1 MSSVLHLLGFL
12 WLPLLVYSA
21 LNDMVGLQKCTELLN
36 TQKLVYCCG
45 KSFLDKF
52 LFVGSNCTPYWDD
65 FGPCRYECLY
75 RHWHLMNQENQINKP
90 ELYMMITSLYSPL
103 NGYEKYGAAM
113 KEAHETCE
121 ALGSRHADFLLL
133 YSNQVS
139 EMMGMA
145 SSTCLPYAMLHA
157 QCTMVYLTAS
167 CPREYWMEDAMCNDL
182 QKLLSSCTKKLD
194 EKTNQLKAKDDGLTG
209 NGCKPMDSKGH
220 HLLLASL
227 LTLMVSKLLSA

>member
-12 WLPLLVYSA
+12 WLPLLVYSDS
-21 LNDMVGLQKCTELLN
+21 NDIGGLQKCTELLN

-65 FGPCRYECLY
+65 YGPCRYECLY
-75 RHWHLMNQENQINKP
+75 RHWELLDQYNQIKKP

-103 NGYEKYGAAM
+103 NGYDKYGAAL
-113 KEAHETCE
+113 KAAHETCE

-139 EMMGMA
+139 DRMGMA

-157 QCTMVYLTAS
+157 QCTTVYLTAN
-167 CPREYWMEDAMCNDL
+167 CPLENWMEDSTCNSL

-194 EKTNQLKAKDDGLTG
+194 EKTNVLKGKEDGLPDK
-209 NGCKPMDSKGH
+209 GCRPIGSEGL
-220 HLLLASL
+220 HLLLASF
-227 LTLMVSKLLSA
+227 LTLMVSMLLSA

>member
-1 MSSVLHLLGFL
+1 MT
-12 WLPLLVYSA
+12 
-21 LNDMVGLQKCTELLN
+21 M
-36 TQKLVYCCG
+36 
-45 KSFLDKF
+45 
-52 LFVGSNCTPYWDD
+52 
-65 FGPCRYECLY
+65 CRYECLY
-75 RHWHLMNQENQINKP
+75 RHWHLIDQDNHIRKP

-103 NGYEKYGAAM
+103 NGYAKYGAAM
-113 KEAHETCE
+113 KAAHETCE

-139 EMMGMA
+139 DRMGMA

-167 CPREYWMEDAMCNDL
+167 CPRENWMEDAQCNSL

-194 EKTNQLKAKDDGLTG
+194 EKTNLLKGKEDGLTDK
-209 NGCKPMDSKGH
+209 GCRHIDSEGP

-227 LTLMVSKLLSA
+227 LTLLVSKLLSD